1 METNQKEKII
11 KYIKK
16 YKSITPQDAMFDLGI
31 MRLAA
36 RISDLKDDGY
46 NIETEME
53 TGKNRDGEP
62 VRYARYRLKEN
73 EA

>member
-1 METNQKEKII
+1 MKTNQKEKII
-11 KYIKK
+11 KYLKK
-16 YKSITPQDAMFDLGI
+16 HKSITPQDAMFDLGI

-36 RISDLKDDGY
+36 RISDLKEDGY
-46 NIETEME
+46 IIQTEWE

-62 VRYARYRLKEN
+62 VRYARYFLKEN

>member
-1 METNQKEKII
+1 
-11 KYIKK
+11 
-16 YKSITPQDAMFDLGI
+16 MFDLGI

-36 RISDLKDDGY
+36 RISDLKEDGY
-46 NIETEME
+46 IIQTEME

-62 VRYARYRLKEN
+62 VRYARYFLKEN

>member
-11 KYIKK
+11 KYLKK
-16 YKSITPQDAMFDLGI
+16 HKSITPVDAMFDLGI

-36 RISDLKDDGY
+36 RMSDLKKDGY
-46 NIETEME
+46 NIQMEME
-53 TGKNRDGEP
+53 TGKNRYGEP
-62 VRYARYRLKEN
+62 VRYARYSLKEN